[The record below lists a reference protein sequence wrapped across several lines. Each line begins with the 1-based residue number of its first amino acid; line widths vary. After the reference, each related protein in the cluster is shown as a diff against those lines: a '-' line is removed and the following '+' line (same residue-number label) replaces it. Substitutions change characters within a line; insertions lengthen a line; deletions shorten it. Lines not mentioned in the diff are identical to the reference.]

1 MIQTWFPYQEIQLQK
16 LYEMDEF
23 ERVQRKLSEQGGAVY
38 KIEGL
43 KDEEKY
49 LSEMRRLEEWLS
61 LSMSSAALSVS

>member
-1 MIQTWFPYQEIQLQK
+1 
-16 LYEMDEF
+16 MDEF